1 MLYVLTCRTSFLFL
15 EVVEEAPMHALAIT
29 VGHHHI
35 RAWGSHHESGG
46 GLWVLSMISSFTGLL
61 YIHVE
66 ETCVM
71 IVWTD
76 HAGPDLAIWDSKWTT
91 CGFFYQEGSCA
102 EQPTR
107 WPGAGGRS
115 VFSLWA
121 MFLQIC
127 VCIRSLHSNCCN
139 GQILNYCTSLTA
151 SQVSY
156 IIYTRC
162 LPKPCSGSI
171 CTVLCNA

>member
-1 MLYVLTCRTSFLFL
+1 MNN
-15 EVVEEAPMHALAIT
+15 
-29 VGHHHI
+29 
-35 RAWGSHHESGG
+35 
-46 GLWVLSMISSFTGLL
+46 LWV
-61 YIHVE
+61 
-66 ETCVM
+66 
-71 IVWTD
+71 
-76 HAGPDLAIWDSKWTT
+76 
-91 CGFFYQEGSCA
+91 FFYQEGSCA

-107 WPGAGGRS
+107 WPGTGGRS

-127 VCIRSLHSNCCN
+127 VCICSFHSNCCN

-156 IIYTRC
+156 IIYTWC

-171 CTVLCNA
+171 CTVLCNTCNTSITRHVQYIYNTQEVVYNTKLSCCSVCRGEDELTLIIRWCINHFSDLMPWPTHFLISSLRTWCTVGDWAC